1 MIKIIVI
8 ISKSL
13 QQLIQY
19 VTIKFMIIYLYQKKK
34 KIIAINYKYFN
45 ETFDII
51 IYMLLQ

>member
-8 ISKSL
+8 ILKSL

-19 VTIKFMIIYLYQKKK
+19 VTIKFMIIYFYQKK

>member
-13 QQLIQY
+13 QSLIQY
-19 VTIKFMIIYLYQKKK
+19 VTIKFMIIYLYPKK